1 MWVPAFIT
9 VWSKVLWW
17 VSRSFGI
24 IQTSLLCLPVLM
36 LLIIGMLHLL
46 SKWTH
51 VSGWLRWHVLDGY
64 LSHVNIIYCPYIGYI
79 CVWECVFWASVHA
92 RVVHKWLNGFIWG
105 CFVCRFASWIHLG
118 CVLWGGIWVYWY
130 QAPLFYNELIGFPI
144 CV

>member
-1 MWVPAFIT
+1 MWVPAFIS

-36 LLIIGMLHLL
+36 LLIVEMLHLL

-64 LSHVNIIYCPYIGYI
+64 LSRVNIIYCPYIGYI
-79 CVWECVFWASVHA
+79 CV
-92 RVVHKWLNGFIWG
+92 
-105 CFVCRFASWIHLG
+105 
-118 CVLWGGIWVYWY
+118 
-130 QAPLFYNELIGFPI
+130 
-144 CV
+144 